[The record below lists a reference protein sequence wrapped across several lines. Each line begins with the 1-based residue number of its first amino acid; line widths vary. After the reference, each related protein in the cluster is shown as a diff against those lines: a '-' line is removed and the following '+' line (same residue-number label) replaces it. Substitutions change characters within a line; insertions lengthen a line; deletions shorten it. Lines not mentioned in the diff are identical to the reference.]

1 MGPVTIFQAK
11 SIHTMDLDEPSAS
24 AVAVDMSTGR
34 IVALGTADE
43 LISDLPTASVDTTFA
58 EKTLLPGFVEAHA
71 HRLTGGLWAFP
82 YVGYFDR
89 HDQDGRLWPGCPS
102 IDAVVEALIEADVT
116 MADPTAPLIAWG
128 LDPIYFAG
136 ERLVAHHLDRVS
148 LTRPIFVLH
157 ASAHLA
163 TVNAALMEASGIGP
177 QTDAP
182 GVPKDDDGMPIGELQ
197 ELVAMALAGDIGFQ
211 IIAES
216 SKDEATWR
224 FAQVAVHTGV
234 TTLTDLG
241 TTNLVDSKSVEQ
253 LERVT
258 ADPDFPVRMSVA
270 LNPAMSASSNDE
282 LVDALDRLRQRSTPK
297 MHLGIVKLILDG
309 SIQGFTARLSHGSY
323 YNGEPN
329 GLWLM
334 APEQVMATVQAFHEA
349 GATIHA
355 HCNGDEATEVF
366 LDAVEAAQDRHPRND
381 HRHTVQHCQLATP
394 EQFARMARLGMTAN
408 LFSNHVYFWGD
419 QHAALTVGP
428 QKAAEM
434 NAAASAIAAGV
445 PFSIHSDSPVTPL
458 SPLHVAWCAVNRL
471 SSSGK
476 VMGADECISVD
487 QALHAIT
494 AGAAYQLRLEDDLGT
509 IAAGK
514 FADFAVLDADPYE
527 VDPVALKDIPV
538 WGTVLAGVPHPAA
551 N

>member
-1 MGPVTIFQAK
+1 
-11 SIHTMDLDEPSAS
+11 
-24 AVAVDMSTGR
+24 
-34 IVALGTADE
+34 
-43 LISDLPTASVDTTFA
+43 
-58 EKTLLPGFVEAHA
+58 
-71 HRLTGGLWAFP
+71 
-82 YVGYFDR
+82 
-89 HDQDGRLWPGCPS
+89 
-102 IDAVVEALIEADVT
+102 
-116 MADPTAPLIAWG
+116 
-128 LDPIYFAG
+128 
-136 ERLVAHHLDRVS
+136 
-148 LTRPIFVLH
+148 
-157 ASAHLA
+157 
-163 TVNAALMEASGIGP
+163 
-177 QTDAP
+177 
-182 GVPKDDDGMPIGELQ
+182 
-197 ELVAMALAGDIGFQ
+197 
-211 IIAES
+211 
-216 SKDEATWR
+216 
-224 FAQVAVHTGV
+224 
-234 TTLTDLG
+234 
-241 TTNLVDSKSVEQ
+241 
-253 LERVT
+253 
-258 ADPDFPVRMSVA
+258 
-270 LNPAMSASSNDE
+270 
-282 LVDALDRLRQRSTPK
+282 
-297 MHLGIVKLILDG
+297 
-309 SIQGFTARLSHGSY
+309 
-323 YNGEPN
+323 
-329 GLWLM
+329 M

-366 LDAVEAAQDRHPRND
+366 LDAVEAAQDRHPRDD

-509 IAAGK
+509 IAVGK

-538 WGTVLAGVPHPAA
+538 WGTVLAGVPHPAT